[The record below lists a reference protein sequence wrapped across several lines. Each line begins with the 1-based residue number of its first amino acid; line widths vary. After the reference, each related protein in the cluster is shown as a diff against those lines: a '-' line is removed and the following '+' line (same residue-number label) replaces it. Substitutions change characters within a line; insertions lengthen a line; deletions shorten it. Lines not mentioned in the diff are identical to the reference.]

1 MKSNF
6 GKFLDESREVCFS
19 FVDEAINLYE
29 ANENET
35 ISDQEKRAINYACG
49 FVGGAIIIETYKK
62 YIYPLLKKS
71 KIYLIISSISIILLL
86 ISFFVTWSNFNIQS
100 FKFFTL
106 FFFPALAGLL
116 LSFLKALKVVVKS
129 LYGERLANI
138 SMNSLYPSVLNSLSH
153 QPHTAITGN
162 SPTSK
167 GGNFC
172 F

>member
-116 LSFLKALKVVVKS
+116 LSFLKALKIWSEAKKNLVEAKKI
-129 LYGERLANI
+129 EMDMHKMQI
-138 SMNSLYPSVLNSLSH
+138 E
-153 QPHTAITGN
+153 
-162 SPTSK
+162 K
-167 GGNFC
+167 
-172 F
+172 